1 MHTSVK
7 HIISMSIKT
16 IIVEEVKK
24 FIFEKYFTAKLPTN
38 IKNIRKNILVKM
50 LFGTVTLTK

>member
-1 MHTSVK
+1 
-7 HIISMSIKT
+7 MSIKT